1 MKGLTFQEAVL
12 TGLADDE
19 GLLVP
24 ELIPNVASHLQ
35 VCLFIVVFVLCVVVC
50 GSSRRHAVHAGIR
63 STQSTRMTHAAYIIH
78 YTTTLHVIIHNNILY
93 DRTIFTHARRHACAV
108 ITQHARD
115 ARACV
120 SPCILSCTPLSYHPI
135 ICLCTFVSFLYF
147 VFFIYLFVVYIN
159 LVIFQKWEN
168 LSFAELSLEIMSLFV
183 SEDEIPRAGLRRE
196 RGR

>member
-50 GSSRRHAVHAGIR
+50 GSSRRHAR
-63 STQSTRMTHAAYIIH
+63 TQAYAARRAHIHIH
-78 YTTTLHVIIHNNILY
+78 YITTLHVIIHNNILY
-93 DRTIFTHARRHACAV
+93 DRTIIHARTQARMRSDHA
-108 ITQHARD
+108 TRTRRTRMRFTLH
-115 ARACV
+115 
-120 SPCILSCTPLSYHPI
+120 PLLHTTLLSSYY
-135 ICLCTFVSFLYF
+135 LFM
-147 VFFIYLFVVYIN
+147 FFCFFSLFVVYIN